1 LLIQTCDLSLLPEL
15 RQHFERSGFRVEQ
28 VGETLDVGCLD
39 TSDEENA
46 ARELRTHLRVCFV
59 LRPGVIEHATG

>member
-1 LLIQTCDLSLLPEL
+1 L